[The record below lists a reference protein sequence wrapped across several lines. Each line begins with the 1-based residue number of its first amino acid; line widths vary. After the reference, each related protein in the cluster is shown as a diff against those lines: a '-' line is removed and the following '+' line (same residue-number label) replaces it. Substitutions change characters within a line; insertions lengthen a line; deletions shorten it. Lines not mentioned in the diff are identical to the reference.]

1 MGRDWMASLDTWKT
15 TPDPLP
21 PAVMQ
26 CAQCGTVLGSAGDE
40 VDVHTLP
47 EAVGQAVGLDIAGP
61 VLFCADRNDDC
72 RLSWL
77 QENVDT
83 VVRLL
88 QGRET
93 TAYLSDCDEVVVPPP
108 DVRLA
113 Y

>member
-1 MGRDWMASLDTWKT
+1 MWHASLDHWKT
-15 TPDPLP
+15 TPDPAP
-21 PAVMQ
+21 VTIMQ
-26 CAQCGTVLGSAGDE
+26 CAQCGTVLGSVGDE

-47 EAVGQAVGLDIAGP
+47 EAVGQAVGLDPMGP

-77 QENVDT
+77 QEHVAD

-88 QGRET
+88 KGRET

-113 Y
+113 L